1 MELLKLENENN
12 VTFEFHEACNRGDI
26 DKVVNLMKRK
36 KEINVKE
43 LDKRY
48 TLERAVRYEY
58 PKIVELLLRVGV
70 NVNQKEE
77 LMGIRPLHCACA
89 GWGNLAIA
97 RILLDNG
104 ADINATDECYN
115 QTALHFAVLN
125 KRTSITK
132 LLLENGCKTIVRNHK
147 GLTAL
152 ERALEKG
159 FVGIVKLFA
168 FHNK

>member
-89 GWGNLAIA
+89 IEGNLAIA
-97 RILLDNG
+97 EILLENG
-104 ADINATDECYN
+104 ADIDAILKVIYRSP
-115 QTALHFAVLN
+115 LHVAVS
-125 KRTSITK
+125 KRNTSIVK
-132 LLLENGCKTIVRNHK
+132 LLWKNGCKTHVRDFE
-147 GLTAL
+147 GMIAL
-152 ERALEKG
+152 EMAMKERYID
-159 FVGIVKLFA
+159 IVKLLA